1 MTRALPLWAAL
12 VMLPTVASP
21 CRAEEPEALQAS
33 PPGCISAQSSASEK
47 HAAAGHVLAQMMG
60 PVAGAAPMPATPVM
74 HFAPDL
80 FPLAQQNIFGN
91 LWARCGLSR
100 HDRSLVTLGILI
112 ALRADNELRYH
123 FPIAMRNGI
132 SRSELEEVVY
142 QATGYAGFPAG
153 ASAARIADETLPK
166 P

>member
-1 MTRALPLWAAL
+1 MTRALPVWAAL
-12 VMLPTVASP
+12 AMILSVASP
-21 CRAEEPEALQAS
+21 CRAEEPEALQVS
-33 PPGCISAQSSASEK
+33 PPGCIGAQSSVDQK
-47 HAAAGHVLAQMMG
+47 KAAAGHVMGQMLG
-60 PVAGAAPMPATPVM
+60 PVPGAAPMPAGETM

-80 FPLAQQNIFGN
+80 LPLAQQNVFGN

-123 FPIAMRNGI
+123 FPIALRNGI
-132 SRSELEEVVY
+132 SRSELEEVIY

-153 ASAARIADETLPK
+153 ASAARIADEILPK